1 MRRACPFWN
10 KAPSETVRNQTR
22 FGLEIGWK
30 AVAKLVPS
38 GYGYKLPTNDVQTR
52 KVSFQMSLRISG
64 KHMDIGD
71 AFRARIE
78 VRIADAV
85 DKYFD
90 GGYSGRVTVE
100 KSNSRYSADC
110 MVSLDSGVSLQANG
124 EAYEPHA
131 AFDAAAER
139 IEKRLR
145 RYKRKLKSHDQS
157 PANQNEVDVAY
168 RVMASVGEEEDEVSE
183 DYAPA
188 IVAESTVSLRTMT
201 VANAIMELD
210 TKDSPVF
217 VFRNAGNDQVNIVY
231 RRPDGNIG
239 WIDPSTTRTAQG

>member
-1 MRRACPFWN
+1 
-10 KAPSETVRNQTR
+10 
-22 FGLEIGWK
+22 
-30 AVAKLVPS
+30 
-38 GYGYKLPTNDVQTR
+38 
-52 KVSFQMSLRISG
+52 MSLRISG

-78 VRIADAV
+78 GRIAEAV

-100 KSNSRYSADC
+100 KASSRYSADC
-110 MVSLDSGVSLQANG
+110 MISLDSGVSLQANG
-124 EAYEPHA
+124 EAYEPQV

-145 RYKRKLKSHDQS
+145 RYKRKLKSRGDQAA
-157 PANQNEVDVAY
+157 ANQNEIDVAY
-168 RVMASVGEEEDEVSE
+168 RVMSSVSDDEDEVAE

-188 IVAESTVSLRTMT
+188 IVAESTVSLRTMS

-217 VFRNAGNDQVNIVY
+217 VFRNGGNDQVNVVY

-239 WIDPSTTRTAQG
+239 WIDPSATRTAQG